1 MTNKSVYAPI
11 AKDNNWIHRL
21 PKDVSAGILTE
32 SDANLIKSYLT
43 WKMSDNGISG
53 KRQTKLYHSITRL
66 RMFAGCSFAE
76 LDDTAFRSAVIGVR
90 SHDYADWT
98 KSDIIGQSKAFCRW
112 AIAQGAMPNLSLT
125 AVKGVKTPKAPK
137 ITKTPAELPTI
148 DEIYT
153 IMQHPACGVQLQAL
167 LATAFWSGARISE
180 ILRLNWSDLV
190 FSAHHVTLRIRDT
203 KTQKIRSVPCAEP
216 LPYLA
221 SWRRQYPDA
230 AGLPDGDNPVFI
242 SAIPKS
248 GKKIWKRSEYAAVYL
263 RLTRLEKACGLKHF
277 AWHSFRAA
285 NITNSS
291 LAGVP
296 DSVIKALHWGNQNSS
311 MLATYTLLSDEA
323 NEREML
329 KRAGIVAEEKKSS
342 TLPQNCPICCA
353 LNGPGDQYCRMCG
366 HPLSVK
372 ASETQKSIEEI
383 VQHTLANYT
392 ADEMIKNMAAVLH
405 ISEEAAQKLLTWGV

>member
-66 RMFAGCSFAE
+66 RMFAGCAFAE

-125 AVKGVKTPKAPK
+125 AVEGVKTPKAPK

-180 ILRLNWSDLV
+180 MLRLNWSDLV

-203 KTQKIRSVPCAEP
+203 KTQKIRSVPCYHESLYQMDIGTLMITVCAQRVFFDITPAGGMIDLIYGIDIENSA
-216 LPYLA
+216 A
-221 SWRRQYPDA
+221 SIVDYHLD
-230 AGLPDGDNPVFI
+230 I
-242 SAIPKS
+242 
-248 GKKIWKRSEYAAVYL
+248 
-263 RLTRLEKACGLKHF
+263 
-277 AWHSFRAA
+277 RA
-285 NITNSS
+285 
-291 LAGVP
+291 
-296 DSVIKALHWGNQNSS
+296 K
-311 MLATYTLLSDEA
+311 
-323 NEREML
+323 
-329 KRAGIVAEEKKSS
+329 
-342 TLPQNCPICCA
+342 
-353 LNGPGDQYCRMCG
+353 
-366 HPLSVK
+366 
-372 ASETQKSIEEI
+372 
-383 VQHTLANYT
+383 
-392 ADEMIKNMAAVLH
+392 
-405 ISEEAAQKLLTWGV
+405 